1 MSWGIIKSE
10 TLTEHFEFRVWTK
23 VLFHRH
29 MHIQRTNRKTKGK
42 EAFHFYWNRERK
54 KTPVL
59 FLMTLTVVLIS
70 RASMYWKVI
79 LGSLAIDVPR
89 KWRHRIT
96 PLNFLFFLS
105 ANKVFN
111 VSLWKRNSRSLLV
124 PYFFKT
130 TSLLKDFFTFVYC
143 NTLNSKYTS
152 FLTRE
157 LRACQVRVVDTMW
170 RMAFAH
176 SLDRSI
182 PVNFFSILGFWVH
195 LIVFGEQ

>member
-1 MSWGIIKSE
+1 MFISQVSDL
-10 TLTEHFEFRVWTK
+10 TLNALIELGHNQIRNTDWAFWIPSWTK

-29 MHIQRTNRKTKGK
+29 MHIQRKNRKTEGK

-54 KTPVL
+54 KTPVS

-152 FLTRE
+152 FFNSWIARMRKCE
-157 LRACQVRVVDTMW
+157 L
-170 RMAFAH
+170 
-176 SLDRSI
+176 
-182 PVNFFSILGFWVH
+182 
-195 LIVFGEQ
+195 

>member
-1 MSWGIIKSE
+1 MNSE
-10 TLTEHFEFRVWTK
+10 FEQRFYFIVTCTFREQIERPRGK
-23 VLFHRH
+23 KRF
-29 MHIQRTNRKTKGK
+29 IFIEIGK
-42 EAFHFYWNRERK
+42 EKK
-54 KTPVL
+54 KTPVS

-89 KWRHRIT
+89 KSRHRIT

-130 TSLLKDFFTFVYC
+130 TSLLKDSFTFVYC

-157 LRACQVRVVDTMW
+157 LRACASASCRYDV
-170 RMAFAH
+170 RMAFAR
-176 SLDRSI
+176 SLDR
-182 PVNFFSILGFWVH
+182 FL
-195 LIVFGEQ
+195 

>member
-1 MSWGIIKSE
+1 
-10 TLTEHFEFRVWTK
+10 
-23 VLFHRH
+23 
-29 MHIQRTNRKTKGK
+29 MHIQRTTRKTERK

-54 KTPVL
+54 KTPVS
-59 FLMTLTVVLIS
+59 FLMTLTVALIS
-70 RASMYWKVI
+70 RANMYWKVI

-124 PYFFKT
+124 LYFFKI

-157 LRACQVRVVDTMW
+157 LRACASASCRYDVENGIRSLARSVDSCKLFFDFRLLSAFDSFW
-170 RMAFAH
+170 RATNKRNGD
-176 SLDRSI
+176 LCC
-182 PVNFFSILGFWVH
+182 
-195 LIVFGEQ
+195 